1 MMAEATTA
9 HEAAQVSHVIAS
21 PPSSSLDALIAGV
34 PSAATVVAVT
44 DDGSDE
50 RYRPVREQAAQV
62 AVGVGGTLLF
72 CVAPLRAAA
81 ARSRPRLF
89 FPGSGEGR
97 PHTGTRARDLLAE
110 EARAVTAP
118 GLTVAVW
125 LPSRAGPSGVAEA
138 VLATGAALVLV
149 PARARR
155 ANLLDR
161 TLEYLASRVP
171 APVVAVAP
179 DRSWRLVPALVARS
193 DTSWQPSG
201 TGPRRLVPGGL

>member
-1 MMAEATTA
+1 M
-9 HEAAQVSHVIAS
+9 SHVIAT

-34 PSAATVVAVT
+34 PSAASVIAVT

-50 RYRPVREQAAQV
+50 RYGPVRELAAQV
-62 AVGVGGTLLF
+62 AVGIGGTLLF

-89 FPGSGEGR
+89 FPALGEER
-97 PHTGTRARDLLAE
+97 PHTGTRARDLLAD
-110 EARAVTAP
+110 EARAVAAP

-125 LPSRAGPSGVAEA
+125 LPSRPGPSGVAEA
-138 VLATGAALVLV
+138 VLSTGAALVLV

-155 ANLLDR
+155 ENLLDR

-179 DRSWRLVPALVARS
+179 DRSWRLVPALVGNPDAA
-193 DTSWQPSG
+193 WQASG
-201 TGPRRLVPGGL
+201 TAARRLVPGGL